1 MKNQCSST
9 SWVRHPDLAHFVYAV
24 CHTVPRSWSCLYLW
38 NCFCSLNK
46 WEKSLQP
53 GHCHLKLTFTVCRK
67 LLRQENLA
75 MELGVKGASGED
87 GVDGPKPLLAT
98 PLGCVFTHHKK
109 QLPWVL
115 PCPVCSAPTSNSS
128 NYQHFRDFWSFWRKI
143 QTLSQHSSDQHPSQ
157 GNPSLEFPGGY
168 E

>member
-87 GVDGPKPLLAT
+87 GVGGPKPLLAT
-98 PLGCVFTHHKK
+98 PLGCAFTHHKK
-109 QLPWVL
+109 SAALGAPL
-115 PCPVCSAPTSNSS
+115 PCLFSSYIKLLRLPTL
-128 NYQHFRDFWSFWRKI
+128 QRFLVI
-143 QTLSQHSSDQHPSQ
+143 LEE
-157 GNPSLEFPGGY
+157 NPDTVPAQQ
-168 E
+168 